1 MILRE
6 MLVDDLDQVMEIEEE
21 LFSVPWTKEGFLTFL
36 MKENGMFLVVEE
48 KGRILGYCGLL
59 TVLDEGDVTNVAVR
73 RDRQREGIGN
83 FLMESMIRLAEERG
97 ITMIHLE
104 VRAGNE
110 TAIRLYERQ
119 GFVRDGLRKGYYTD
133 PTEDAVLMTVHD
145 LQKCTAA
152 PVSFCHFQISDHIP
166 ADPVSEQI
174 GQFLFHGKRNPVFHQ
189 SSNQSLCFLVGPK
202 KKGRIFNIFP
212 FFHPVF

>member
-104 VRAGNE
+104 VR
-110 TAIRLYERQ
+110 Q

-133 PTEDAVLMTVHD
+133 PTEDAVLMTR
-145 LQKCTAA
+145 TA
-152 PVSFCHFQISDHIP
+152 
-166 ADPVSEQI
+166 VSE
-174 GQFLFHGKRNPVFHQ
+174 
-189 SSNQSLCFLVGPK
+189 
-202 KKGRIFNIFP
+202 
-212 FFHPVF
+212 